1 MTCIDD
7 IVVIK
12 NDCLVT
18 IALGKFMAHCKRK
31 ELLSKRKREEKEY
44 KDPFKCSMKIA
55 HYKTG
60 AEEKTV
66 NLNQTFFPVEK
77 RCIVK

>member
-1 MTCIDD
+1 
-7 IVVIK
+7 
-12 NDCLVT
+12 
-18 IALGKFMAHCKRK
+18 MAHCKRK
-31 ELLSKRKREEKEY
+31 ERKKEEKEY

>member
-1 MTCIDD
+1 
-7 IVVIK
+7 
-12 NDCLVT
+12 
-18 IALGKFMAHCKRK
+18 
-31 ELLSKRKREEKEY
+31 
-44 KDPFKCSMKIA
+44 MKIA